1 MSVRNSSFTALKC
14 LQTIFFVAVLLA
26 IKTCDCKRDCNHYDY
41 YQELERALI
50 SDNENLFKLQQ
61 LFFPT
66 LVDGDPHHDK
76 ATIRVCILISN
87 DQMSKDN
94 STALTERCW
103 KFDYSSTL
111 LTGLITP
118 AQLYAFESITTLLLF
133 KSAVHFLT
141 FDVGYQQKIHLQIE
155 TFPCTVTDQ
164 GLRESLTLL
173 TSWVRCTKYIP
184 VSEMYSPALC
194 TIATKSRGVEFGNKA
209 RFDAEIV

>member
-1 MSVRNSSFTALKC
+1 MSVRNSAFTALKC
-14 LQTIFFVAVLLA
+14 FQTIFLVAVLLA

-50 SDNENLFKLQQ
+50 SDAENVFKLRQ

-66 LVDGDPHHDK
+66 LVDRDPEDK
-76 ATIRVCILISN
+76 VTIKVCILISN

-94 STALTERCW
+94 STALTEPCW

-133 KSAVHFLT
+133 QTAVNFHT
-141 FDVGYQQKIHLQIE
+141 FDVGYNEDINLRIQ
-155 TFPCTVTDQ
+155 TFPCNVTDQ
-164 GLRESLTLL
+164 ELHKSVAIL
-173 TSWVRCTKYIP
+173 TSWVSCTKHIP
-184 VSEMYSPALC
+184 VTECASQLYVPLQQ
-194 TIATKSRGVEFGNKA
+194 KA
-209 RFDAEIV
+209 EE